1 MAYRGTHM
9 GGAHIGQDQVER
21 VAKLVDAKQRLEDAL
36 PMADNT
42 SAMKIEARLDQIEAQ
57 LSREMDRARQLG
69 TVEQIRS
76 AIGLNGMGG
85 S

>member
-1 MAYRGTHM
+1 M
-9 GGAHIGQDQVER
+9 V
-21 VAKLVDAKQRLEDAL
+21 
-36 PMADNT
+36 DNT
-42 SAMKIEARLDQIEAQ
+42 FAMKIEARLDQIEAQ

-85 S
+85 MDF